1 MNCQIPTQ
9 GNSIYPLKIDIDL
22 PCQIPAQI
30 TKTDIPTA
38 VANMQE
44 LINEHSLLFDEM
56 ENLDKHA
63 FILDPASPRRE
74 HTHRR
79 LALGHHCSLHID
91 ITNLKNP
98 RSEPPVMQLYGA
110 ESKIATWRD
119 ALNRNLS
126 SW

>member
-1 MNCQIPTQ
+1 MQ

-22 PCQIPAQI
+22 PCQLPTLI
-30 TKTDIPTA
+30 TKADIPTA
-38 VANMQE
+38 VSKVKE
-44 LINEHSLLFDEM
+44 VINEHNILFDEM
-56 ENLDKHA
+56 DNLDKHT

-79 LALGHHCSLHID
+79 MALGHHCSLHID

-110 ESKIATWRD
+110 ESRIASWRD